1 MLHETG
7 MMHVRRHQNQ
17 VNLPRRLRS
26 APLSMEIQMKAT
38 KAFCDTV
45 CRFLTGRSNMEVY
58 KWNFILT
65 GGYVKTFVPPND
77 EAGGERP
84 DVVQGNVQP
93 ENAEPLD
100 DHIPE
105 RSEEDSEENDVVL
118 DFDRSNESPDTVA
131 TERASPAREAD
142 SPVFAPAS
150 SDSSESSSPI
160 HRPQSPVHRSF
171 SPIPSAPV
179 PEVRAPTSS
188 AASQP
193 LSTSRTRPQKN
204 YEHYENPT
212 HAIITVTTLLSLLFH
227 FLFHPYGLPHP
238 PLMNHKRH
246 NQPKV
251 RH

>member
-65 GGYVKTFVPPND
+65 GGY
-77 EAGGERP
+77 
-84 DVVQGNVQP
+84 
-93 ENAEPLD
+93 
-100 DHIPE
+100 